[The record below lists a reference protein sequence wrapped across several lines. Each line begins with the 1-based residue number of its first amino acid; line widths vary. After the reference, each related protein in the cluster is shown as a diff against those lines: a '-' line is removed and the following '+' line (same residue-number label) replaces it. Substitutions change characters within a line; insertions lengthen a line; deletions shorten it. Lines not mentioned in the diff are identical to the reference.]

1 MGSYSL
7 FLFQMKQDSVKLQ
20 EICTNCKTKLV
31 DFFIFKKQAEEA
43 RKIFK
48 ESSAFETVDVKDM
61 LLEVVDQIDSSLE
74 QSIEEKCDDLTAEK
88 ENSDEDESEFVEDDG
103 EHDSDI
109 KEEIEKLIEAEEVEK
124 LMEVEEVETLM
135 EIEEVVGTFESET
148 SLEILEHESD
158 HDLSEISASAS
169 KRKAVRQANPESW
182 LRNKRKI
189 AKNSGQSY
197 YASNG
202 KLVQAKEIRDNCGE
216 TCRMQCSKKITVE
229 GRLENFYHFYS
240 LGDIEKQRLFLFE
253 RMKTYEPKRSKN
265 AKNPQKLRA
274 VQRSYFLDITKTEAL
289 QVCKLMF
296 LNTFSIS
303 SQMIDTLYRKAIT
316 EGQFNDIRGK
326 FPRKR

>member
-1 MGSYSL
+1 
-7 FLFQMKQDSVKLQ
+7 MKQDSVQLH

-31 DFFIFKKQAEEA
+31 DFFIFKRQSEEA

-74 QSIEEKCDDLTAEK
+74 QSVKEKCDSKADDVIASK
-88 ENSDEDESEFVEDDG
+88 ESSDEDEPEFVDEDVED
-103 EHDSDI
+103 DSDI
-109 KEEIEKLIEAEEVEK
+109 KEEFEK
-124 LMEVEEVETLM
+124 LMDTEEIVE
-135 EIEEVVGTFESET
+135 TFESET
-148 SLEILEHESD
+148 LHEILEHESD
-158 HDLSEISASAS
+158 HDLSDISASVS
-169 KRKAVRQANPESW
+169 KRKAVRQAHPESW

-216 TCRMQCSKKITVE
+216 TCRMQCSKKISAE
-229 GRLENFYHFYS
+229 GRLQNFDNFYS

-253 RMKTYEPKRSKN
+253 RMKTYEPKRSKT
-265 AKNPQKLRA
+265 AKNPQKSRA
-274 VQRSYFLDITKTEAL
+274 VQRSYFLDITSDYGNKEAL

-303 SQMIDTLYRKAIT
+303 SQMIDTLYRKAIN